1 MPRTTEEQR
10 QLWRD
15 FECAEDKMIVVPFGP
30 DRIRVAPVTADAWQA
45 LAAVMAH
52 HRYAIRTTD
61 TDSYNCRTIKDGT
74 GRSLH
79 SYGIALDVNWQT
91 NPWRDHQ
98 GTRPVNFS
106 SKLTQLERAEDVRV
120 GIADTDMT
128 KEMIESVL
136 RIQTKAGLRVFEWGG
151 GWQTVK
157 DCMHFEIDVS
167 PADMSAGIDTR
178 TVEGWNTFVANAAAM
193 PPAAAPTN
201 PAPTAGTPGAPPA
214 NAGQLHVVIA
224 RGALNLRSG
233 PGTTFPVL
241 RNLAANTVVSVV
253 GRQGDW
259 ARVDLEGDGLA
270 DGFASLAF
278 LQPTVSPGQPGP
290 GLAPTASPSQ
300 PGPSPAPPAG
310 TGILDQVTPAAAKR
324 MFPATGLGP
333 ITANLP
339 FVLAG
344 LGSFN
349 LVDRSMVLMALAT
362 IRAETE
368 GFVPI
373 DEFVSPFNTASSPF
387 DLYDAGTAIGAGLGN
402 TVPGDGPRFK
412 GRGYVQLTGRDN
424 YTRIGSQIQ
433 QDLVGRPSLANDPA
447 TAGVILARFL
457 LNKEAAIRTALAAG
471 DLRRARKLVN
481 GGSHGFDRFKDAFDR
496 GLAALPG

>member
-1 MPRTTEEQR
+1 MPRSTEEQR
-10 QLWRD
+10 QLWHD
-15 FECAEDKMIVVPFGP
+15 FECAEAKMVVVPFGP

-52 HRYAIRTTD
+52 HGYAIRTTD

-74 GRSLH
+74 GKSLH

-91 NPWRDHQ
+91 NPWRDHP

-106 SKLTQLERAEDVRV
+106 SKSTQLERAEDVRV

-128 KEMIESVL
+128 KAMIDSVL

-151 GWQTVK
+151 SWQTVK

-167 PADMSAGIDTR
+167 PADMSVGIDTA
-178 TVEGWNTFVANAAAM
+178 TVEGWDSFVANAAM
-193 PPAAAPTN
+193 PPAAAPAN
-201 PAPTAGTPGAPPA
+201 PAPAASPPA
-214 NAGQLHVVIA
+214 AAPAKAAELHVVIA
-224 RGALNLRSG
+224 RDALNLRGG
-233 PGTTFPVL
+233 PGTSFPVL
-241 RNLAANTVVSVV
+241 RSLPANTVVSVI

-278 LQPTVSPGQPGP
+278 LQPV
-290 GLAPTASPSQ
+290 APSQ
-300 PGPSPAPPAG
+300 PGPGPAPTSA
-310 TGILDQVTPAAAKR
+310 GILDRVTPAAVKR

-344 LGSFN
+344 LSSFN
-349 LVDRSMVLMALAT
+349 LVDRPMVLMALAT

-402 TVPGDGPRFK
+402 TEPGDGPRFK

-424 YTRIGSQIQ
+424 YTRIGSQI
-433 QDLVGRPSLANDPA
+433 GRNLAGQPSLANDPA
-447 TAGVILARFL
+447 AAGIILARFL
-457 LNKEAAIRTALAAG
+457 LNKEAAIRAALAAG
-471 DLRRARKLVN
+471 DLRLARKLVN

-496 GLAALPG
+496 GLAALPA